1 MAVLHALLTLAHA
14 GHGHGG
20 YGGIELAAIMIAA
33 MVIPLTI
40 LGLVGWAF
48 YRSARREH
56 EGVEGR
62 PRGVSGP

>member
-1 MAVLHALLTLAHA
+1 MAVLHALLPLAHA

-20 YGGIELAAIMIAA
+20 YGGMELAAIAIAA

-40 LGLVGWAF
+40 LGFVGWGF

-56 EGVEGR
+56 ERVES
-62 PRGVSGP
+62 PPPGVSEP